1 MIHEIYSNKSSFKSV
16 RFNEGLNVV
25 IAERQQNSDEKKTVN
40 SRGKSTLISIIN
52 FCLGSD
58 ASRSSICIDELK
70 EWSFTID
77 ITLLNGR
84 VRATRHVDNP
94 KYIFLDGKIENWKI
108 VPEFDGDTNKFF
120 LSIEKWRQILG
131 SYFFDISQ
139 KSSMS
144 FRSVISYFI
153 RSGNDAYSR
162 PLKFFASQPD
172 NVAHIYNAFFVGLN
186 PQYASQWVDL
196 EKKNKALRALGDAIK
211 AGVHETQGE
220 LEARK
225 IEFEEELKKS
235 RQILSNFKVHEKYQE
250 IQTEANRLTK
260 EIHDLTNQ
268 NIFDGQKLK
277 HYETSITEEKA
288 PGKNKLEQIYR
299 EAGLIFRDDIK
310 KTLKEARLFHEK
322 IIENRASF
330 LKAEITRIKNCI
342 EERERT
348 VKNLTDER
356 SECMEILNTHGALE
370 EYLRL
375 QERHSKIA
383 SGLEKIKNKI
393 EEIRDRNIKIKDIR
407 SSRLELDRSATID
420 YEEKRRLW
428 EQSIKF
434 FNETAKFLY
443 GVPGKFV
450 IDISDKGYKFNVDI
464 PGSRGGG
471 IGKMKIFCYDLMV
484 ICMQHILKR
493 NINFLI
499 HDSFIYEGVD
509 ERQVAHAIEHAAS
522 KSKKHD
528 FQYIMAINSD
538 MVPYGDFSDK
548 FKFDDYIRLRLT
560 DEDESGSLL
569 GIRY

>member
-1 MIHEIYSNKSSFKSV
+1 M
-16 RFNEGLNVV
+16 
-25 IAERQQNSDEKKTVN
+25 
-40 SRGKSTLISIIN
+40 
-52 FCLGSD
+52 
-58 ASRSSICIDELK
+58 
-70 EWSFTID
+70 
-77 ITLLNGR
+77 
-84 VRATRHVDNP
+84 
-94 KYIFLDGKIENWKI
+94 
-108 VPEFDGDTNKFF
+108 
-120 LSIEKWRQILG
+120 
-131 SYFFDISQ
+131 
-139 KSSMS
+139 
-144 FRSVISYFI
+144 
-153 RSGNDAYSR
+153 
-162 PLKFFASQPD
+162 
-172 NVAHIYNAFFVGLN
+172 GLN

-196 EKKNKALRALGDAIK
+196 DKKNKALRALGDAIK

-393 EEIRDRNIKIKDIR
+393 EEIKDRNIKIKDIR

-420 YEEKRRLW
+420 YEEKRKLW

-443 GVPGKFV
+443 GVPGEFV

-522 KSKKHD
+522 KSRKHD

-538 MVPYGDFSDK
+538 MIPYGDFSDK
-548 FKFDDYIRLRLT
+548 FKFDDYVQLRLT